1 MLIWLRNLDNNTT
14 SDDINQYIS
23 IILIYFPTINDLHR
37 FIDLSNTR
45 IVDFI
50 DGKTLGA
57 RINSWEAEV
66 LLPISTNFSKIDYSI
81 TRLPRGQNKSLQ

>member
-50 DGKTLGA
+50 DGETLGA

-66 LLPISTNFSKIDYSI
+66 FAPYFDQLF
-81 TRLPRGQNKSLQ
+81 